1 MAAQR
6 RNIGILAHVD
16 AGKTTLTERIL
27 YLCGGIQSQG
37 SVDAG
42 TAHTDTLSV
51 ERTRGISVKA
61 ASACCAWK
69 GVEIALVDTPGHADF
84 SSEVERSLWALDGA
98 VLVLSAVE
106 GVQAQTELLYAALR
120 QAHIPVVFFLNK
132 VDRVGAD
139 RDRVLREIREVL
151 SAPAA
156 ALWEEE
162 ALLEAVCETDDDLL
176 ARYLEGEPPAGAEVR
191 GALARACRAGTLC
204 PVLSGAALRG
214 QGVEALLDAVVDF
227 LPPPA
232 GDAAGALCGVV
243 FAVTM
248 DKTMGR
254 GAQVRLYSGALQN
267 RQAVGESKVTQIRT
281 LRGTR
286 WEDRGALSA
295 GEIGMVYGLGDVRP
309 GDVLG
314 DASLV
319 PEGRLRAAL
328 AEPLL
333 SSRVEPEDE
342 KDLRALREA
351 LEELSIEDPHL
362 DAQWSSFTHE
372 LYVRLT
378 GAIQVEVLQA
388 LLEERFGL
396 RCRFAPPTVIYK
408 ETIAHE
414 AEGFVAYTMPKPCW
428 AVMKFHLTPLPP
440 GSGVQYVCT
449 VPPTAIRPRY
459 LKQVEQTVPRA
470 LRQGMLGW
478 EVTDVRIELY
488 DGSDH
493 QWHTHPLDF
502 ALATPMGLMDGLRR
516 GGPVLLEPIL
526 RCRFTV
532 PSSCAGRLMSDLAQ
546 MRGRFDAPQT
556 RGELTMLLADLPAAT
571 SLEYPTTLAAYTGGR
586 GAMAAQLKGYE
597 PVDLSLGAT
606 CPRRGV
612 DPLDTARYILAAR
625 KALEGEVWD

>member
-1 MAAQR
+1 M
-6 RNIGILAHVD
+6 
-16 AGKTTLTERIL
+16 
-27 YLCGGIQSQG
+27 
-37 SVDAG
+37 
-42 TAHTDTLSV
+42 
-51 ERTRGISVKA
+51 
-61 ASACCAWK
+61 
-69 GVEIALVDTPGHADF
+69 
-84 SSEVERSLWALDGA
+84 
-98 VLVLSAVE
+98 
-106 GVQAQTELLYAALR
+106 
-120 QAHIPVVFFLNK
+120 
-132 VDRVGAD
+132 
-139 RDRVLREIREVL
+139 
-151 SAPAA
+151 
-156 ALWEEE
+156 
-162 ALLEAVCETDDDLL
+162 
-176 ARYLEGEPPAGAEVR
+176 
-191 GALARACRAGTLC
+191 LC

-378 GAIQVEVLQA
+378 GAIQVEVL
-388 LLEERFGL
+388 EERFGL

-488 DGSDH
+488 DSCRIT
-493 QWHTHPLDF
+493 WS
-502 ALATPMGLMDGLRR
+502 LRR

-571 SLEYPTTLAAYTGGR
+571 SLEYPTALAAYTGGR

>member
-1 MAAQR
+1 M
-6 RNIGILAHVD
+6 
-16 AGKTTLTERIL
+16 
-27 YLCGGIQSQG
+27 
-37 SVDAG
+37 
-42 TAHTDTLSV
+42 
-51 ERTRGISVKA
+51 
-61 ASACCAWK
+61 
-69 GVEIALVDTPGHADF
+69 
-84 SSEVERSLWALDGA
+84 
-98 VLVLSAVE
+98 
-106 GVQAQTELLYAALR
+106 
-120 QAHIPVVFFLNK
+120 
-132 VDRVGAD
+132 
-139 RDRVLREIREVL
+139 
-151 SAPAA
+151 
-156 ALWEEE
+156 
-162 ALLEAVCETDDDLL
+162 
-176 ARYLEGEPPAGAEVR
+176 
-191 GALARACRAGTLC
+191 
-204 PVLSGAALRG
+204 
-214 QGVEALLDAVVDF
+214 EALLDAVVDF
-227 LPPPA
+227 LPAPA
-232 GDAAGALCGVV
+232 DDAAGALCGVV

-556 RGELTMLLADLPAAT
+556 RGELTMLYADLPAAT
-571 SLEYPTTLAAYTGGR
+571 SLEYPTALAAYTGGR

-625 KALEGEVWD
+625 KALEGAVWD

>member
-16 AGKTTLTERIL
+16 AGKTTLTERIP

-162 ALLEAVCETDDDLL
+162 ALLDAVCETDDDLL

-428 AVMKFHLTPLPP
+428 AVVRLLVEPLPR
-440 GSGVQYVCT
+440 GSGIQFESIIKEKELPY
-449 VPPTAIRPRY
+449 RY
-459 LKQVEQTVPRA
+459 QNHVRQSLPEA
-470 LRQGMLGW
+470 LRQGRKGW
-478 EVTDVRIELY
+478 EVTDAKFTLIGGQHHHV
-488 DGSDH
+488 
-493 QWHTHPLDF
+493 HTHPLDF
-502 ALATPMGLMDGLRR
+502 FVATPVAVQRALVNSGTL
-516 GGPVLLEPIL
+516 LLEPMVRVTL
-526 RCRFTV
+526 
-532 PSSCAGRLMSDLAQ
+532 SAQ
-546 MRGRFDAPQT
+546 EELLGKVIRDMVAMRGAFDTPILHQGT
-556 RGELTMLLADLPAAT
+556 FTLEADLPVAT
-571 SLEYPTTLAAYTGGR
+571 SLDYPTAFRSMTSG
-586 GAMAAQLKGYE
+586 KGVYA
-597 PVDLSLGAT
+597 SAFLGYQECPPGEGKEA
-606 CPRRGV
+606 PRRGV
-612 DPLDTARYILAAR
+612 DPLDHAKWILTARSAMQ
-625 KALEGEVWD
+625 